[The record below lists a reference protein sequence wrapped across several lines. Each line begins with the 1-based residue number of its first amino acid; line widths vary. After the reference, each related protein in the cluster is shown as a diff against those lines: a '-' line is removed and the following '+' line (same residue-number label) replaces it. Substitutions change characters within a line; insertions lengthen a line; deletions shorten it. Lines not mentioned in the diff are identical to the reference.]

1 MKLPKW
7 IRRTPKSNVGV
18 KSIVKSSGHSSDGG
32 GSQRHRRK
40 SCSASLK
47 GKRKRNS
54 YVSSAITTKNFYP
67 AEHFFKTTAAPSP
80 AHLDGRGDD
89 ADKMAHYRTL
99 PASFR
104 SVPYQQGVHP
114 SGLAGYYAPQQQQ
127 QQQQQHTHPL
137 GLPNYNGPVRNRAL
151 APHGMQLAQHYHPHN
166 GMQYTLPHYQPNGMQ
181 LVQHH
186 NLQKRL
192 QQSCAQVLLSN
203 AVTHTLSSPPFGT
216 GAATS
221 RIHNLFFFQR
231 PSGPLAHQCQA

>member
-32 GSQRHRRK
+32 GGSQRHRRK
-40 SCSASLK
+40 SCSGSLK

-67 AEHFFKTTAAPSP
+67 AEHFFKTP
-80 AHLDGRGDD
+80 AHLDGRGED
-89 ADKMAHYRTL
+89 ADKMARYRTL

-104 SVPYQQGVHP
+104 SVPYQQQGVHP
-114 SGLAGYYAPQQQQ
+114 AGLAGYYGSPPPQQQQ
-127 QQQQQHTHPL
+127 HLHPL
-137 GLPNYNGPVRNRAL
+137 GLPNYNGAVRNRTI
-151 APHGMQLAQHYHPHN
+151 APHGMQLAQHYHPPN
-166 GMQYTLPHYQPNGMQ
+166 GMQYTQQQYQPNGMQ

-192 QQSCAQVLLSN
+192 QQGL
-203 AVTHTLSSPPFGT
+203 
-216 GAATS
+216 
-221 RIHNLFFFQR
+221 QR
-231 PSGPLAHQCQA
+231 GVHLKF

>member
-67 AEHFFKTTAAPSP
+67 AEHFFKTAPSP
-80 AHLDGRGDD
+80 GHLDGGSR
-89 ADKMAHYRTL
+89 AVEEMEKMARYRTL

-104 SVPYQQGVHP
+104 SVAYQQGVHP
-114 SGLAGYYAPQQQQ
+114 SGLAGYYGQQQQQ
-127 QQQQQHTHPL
+127 QQQQQHHAHPL
-137 GLPNYNGPVRNRAL
+137 GLPNYNGSIRNHRAV
-151 APHGMQLAQHYHPHN
+151 APNGMQLAQQYHLPN
-166 GMQYTLPHYQPNGMQ
+166 GMHVSLPQYQPN
-181 LVQHH
+181 
-186 NLQKRL
+186 
-192 QQSCAQVLLSN
+192 AQTK
-203 AVTHTLSSPPFGT
+203 AE
-216 GAATS
+216 
-221 RIHNLFFFQR
+221 I
-231 PSGPLAHQCQA
+231 